1 MSSVAN
7 SDRLPFRHILVATD
21 FSPASTQAVL
31 QAVAFAKLYSS
42 SLFIANILPPDAPRS
57 ASDDAWRAGQRLET
71 ELLVGGQLRGVDH
84 KLVVGSGE
92 IWEGLSRA
100 VAHYAIDLIVV
111 GTRGRTGLAR
121 VLLGSVAE
129 RIFRK
134 SNCPVLTVGPRSI
147 AVSSDTIIRRVLFA
161 TDFTQHSLYALPY
174 AISVARQSGA
184 SLALLHLVPDLAKE
198 SVPSKESSLEAVRQ
212 RLRELVPQDAGI
224 AEPDVVVG
232 FGKPVTRILAVAA
245 EQAPELIVMGL
256 RQPADPLAGR
266 RWMTAFEIAGKAN
279 CGVLTVRAPAGL

>member
-1 MSSVAN
+1 M
-7 SDRLPFRHILVATD
+7 
-21 FSPASTQAVL
+21 
-31 QAVAFAKLYSS
+31 
-42 SLFIANILPPDAPRS
+42 
-57 ASDDAWRAGQRLET
+57 RAGQRWKPNSA
-71 ELLVGGQLRGVDH
+71 GGQFTGVDH

-92 IWEGLSRA
+92 IWGRVITPVL
-100 VAHYAIDLIVV
+100 IDLIVV

-147 AVSSDTIIRRVLFA
+147 AVSSDPIIRRVLFA
-161 TDFTQHSLYALPY
+161 TDFTPHSLYALSY

-198 SVPSKESSLEAVRQ
+198 AVPSKESSLRLCASACVR
-212 RLRELVPQDAGI
+212 LPQHAGI

-245 EQAPELIVMGL
+245 EQPPELIVMGL